1 MIRILLGHAEQPVP
15 HSFSRV
21 VPSLPTYCIF
31 MASLIKR
38 QQENLNHVS
47 LHLLTT
53 ALMSAL
59 IFFFPTSVL
68 GGFRAQGRT
77 AVKARQVLD
86 DALAVQDA
94 GAFAVVVECVPTP
107 VAKAVTAALEIP
119 TIGIGAGAFTSGQVG
134 MERRYIQSVRLLFV
148 GVIWRWGGSTFLI
161 CEELV

>member
-1 MIRILLGHAEQPVP
+1 M
-15 HSFSRV
+15 
-21 VPSLPTYCIF
+21 
-31 MASLIKR
+31 K
-38 QQENLNHVS
+38 HVS
-47 LHLLTT
+47 LHLLTKYTT
-53 ALMSAL
+53 ALVSAPV
-59 IFFFPTSVL
+59 FFSTSVL

-134 MERRYIQSVRLLFV
+134 MCSGKGDAYSRNDYYCCSSGFYGV
-148 GVIWRWGGSTFLI
+148 GMPLPSGLSRFDWATFMDALAWKSMMSY
-161 CEELV
+161 